1 MIVMEEKLN
10 IIQEEHDEYTLLNI
24 EGRIDTSKSV
34 EVLLEMSGLEEML
47 RWQVPEGRASGP

>member
-47 RWQVPEGRASGP
+47 LWQVPEGRASGP